1 MKIEDDVFFPG
12 SSVPKRCRECAHAYY
27 VYGVEFECTRANS
40 GKRCRFKKKV
50 EKNERTAKM
59 KEKEESDTIN
69 HPAHYGAAFPP
80 VEIECIRITR
90 YLPFTVGN
98 AFKYIW
104 RAGRKD
110 PEKTLEDLRKAL
122 WYVHYARRCET
133 DLRYPAARAV
143 FGLIPEDG
151 SLRWFALRCIVHG
164 SFALAGKYI
173 RMWIG
178 ELENDED

>member
-1 MKIEDDVFFPG
+1 
-12 SSVPKRCRECAHAYY
+12 
-27 VYGVEFECTRANS
+27 
-40 GKRCRFKKKV
+40 
-50 EKNERTAKM
+50 M

-122 WYVHYARRCET
+122 WYVQYARRCET